1 MEDLWLDCFQWLFG
15 DVLNLP
21 TMTDGLNIAAVHRSK
36 PEGRK
41 RRALLNAW
49 IRFSLKAACVQR
61 LRIAF
66 QKCDIVSFTVSGRLA
81 TNNFAIEIIATLI
94 IWCTKRTTKELWV
107 PSGLRW
113 YLFYDAFALWA
124 HWYSRYEI
132 KIFKEFG
139 VSDNLTAF
147 SAFTINVIGAE
158 KDYLL

>member
-1 MEDLWLDCFQWLFG
+1 M
-15 DVLNLP
+15 V
-21 TMTDGLNIAAVHRSK
+21 
-36 PEGRK
+36 
-41 RRALLNAW
+41 
-49 IRFSLKAACVQR
+49 
-61 LRIAF
+61 

-94 IWCTKRTTKELWV
+94 IRCTKRTTKELWV

-113 YLFYDAFALWA
+113 YLCCDAFALWA
-124 HWYSRYEI
+124 HWYSHFEF

-139 VSDNLTAF
+139 VFNNLTAF